1 MKRPIFFSSFFSI
14 HWKGS
19 KFFTSPAILQSNA
32 AASKCVIGPTPLTP
46 AMRFF
51 QLSSVPI
58 PSAQTS
64 PTPVTTTRRVTVFRL
79 LTGFQGLYLQTLT
92 RKRLQGLYLRS
103 QAGLQA
109 LSDKYLDAARNAPAY
124 LDLACLSMYSTAS
137 FTVVIFSASSS
148 GTSMPNASS
157 NAITNSTWSS
167 ESAPRSSTNDAVGV
181 TSASSTPSCSTIIC
195 LTRSST
201 LAIPVP
207 PRSLNRTV
215 CRLVSSFPRLFA
227 CTTRAEYS
235 RAKIVGLDP
244 SEQPAHSIY
253 PAPQG
258 QLWDHPTKAAE
269 IQVK

>member
-1 MKRPIFFSSFFSI
+1 MNRPIFFNSFFSI
-14 HWKGS
+14 HRKGS

-79 LTGFQGLYLQTLT
+79 LTGLQGLYLQTLT

-103 QAGLQA
+103 LSRNRFQGLYLPAQAGLQT
-109 LSDKYLDAARNAPAY
+109 LSDKYLDAARNAPSY

-157 NAITNSTWSS
+157 NAITNSTWSR

-195 LTRSST
+195 FTRSST
-201 LAIPVP
+201 LAIPIP
-207 PRSLNRTV
+207 PRSLIALSIDLCLR
-215 CRLVSSFPRLFA
+215 FPASLPSPSRP
-227 CTTRAEYS
+227 EYT
-235 RAKIVGLDP
+235 P
-244 SEQPAHSIY
+244 
-253 PAPQG
+253 
-258 QLWDHPTKAAE
+258 
-269 IQVK
+269 

>member
-1 MKRPIFFSSFFSI
+1 
-14 HWKGS
+14 
-19 KFFTSPAILQSNA
+19 
-32 AASKCVIGPTPLTP
+32 
-46 AMRFF
+46 
-51 QLSSVPI
+51 
-58 PSAQTS
+58 
-64 PTPVTTTRRVTVFRL
+64 
-79 LTGFQGLYLQTLT
+79 
-92 RKRLQGLYLRS
+92 
-103 QAGLQA
+103 
-109 LSDKYLDAARNAPAY
+109 
-124 LDLACLSMYSTAS
+124 MYSTAS

-207 PRSLNRTV
+207 PRSFITLTFNL
-215 CRLVSSFPRLFA
+215 CLLAPGLVA

-235 RAKIVGLDP
+235 RAKIVGLGP

-253 PAPQG
+253 PAPEG
-258 QLWDHPTKAAE
+258 QLLESTSQNLSFRNRLVVTPLPVNPTVKRKAENESLQARNNDNIGFGKTLHPFRKQPAKNTPCAP
-269 IQVK
+269 